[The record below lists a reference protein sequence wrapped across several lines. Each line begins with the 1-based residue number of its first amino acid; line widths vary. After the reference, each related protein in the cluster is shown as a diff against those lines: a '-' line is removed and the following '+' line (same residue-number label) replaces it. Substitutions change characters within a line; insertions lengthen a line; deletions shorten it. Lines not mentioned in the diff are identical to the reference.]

1 MFNKI
6 RIRIERELK
15 TFVRDINTEYR
26 LSTISGLLY
35 KGIQDFVLRPGK
47 RIRPVLFVV
56 GYLGFSHREK
66 PGLYRSAVALE
77 LLHDF
82 LLIHDDII
90 DKSDTRRG
98 KPSMHVLLQRSLGNN
113 AHRLKFNGEDL
124 AIVAGDV
131 LYALA
136 IHAFL
141 SIDEDPR
148 RKEQA
153 LKKFIL
159 SAMHTGGGEFIEL
172 LYSRKG
178 FNRLDKKDIYKV
190 YDLKTASYSFASPL
204 TTGAILAGA
213 SPKQQEAVFRYGISL
228 GRAFQIK
235 DDVISLFD
243 DEEETGKPALCDLQ
257 EGKKTLLVWHAY
269 HHSSSA
275 GKKEIEGILTK
286 KKVTR
291 EDLLAMRRILIGSG
305 ALDYARAQIHALIKQ
320 AKNHFVSSG
329 IKKPY
334 RLLLDAWSKKL
345 LAL

>member
-6 RIRIERELK
+6 RIRIERELGA
-15 TFVRDINTEYR
+15 FVRDIDAEYR
-26 LSTISGLLY
+26 LSSISGLLY
-35 KGIQDFVLRPGK
+35 KGIRDFVLRSGK

-56 GYLGFSHREK
+56 GYLGFSCRER

-82 LLIHDDII
+82 LLVHDDII

-98 KPSMHVLLQRSLGNN
+98 KPSMHVLFQRALGKNDP
-113 AHRLKFNGEDL
+113 RLKFSGEDL

-172 LYSRKG
+172 LYSRKD
-178 FNRLDKKDIYKV
+178 FDQLDKKDIYKV

-204 TTGAILAGA
+204 ATGAILAGA
-213 SPKQQEAVFRYGISL
+213 SPQQQEAVFRYGVSL

-243 DEEETGKPALCDLQ
+243 EEKETGKPALCDLQ

-269 HHSSSA
+269 RHSPA
-275 GKKEIEGILTK
+275 AVKKEIEGILTK

-291 EDLLAMRRILIGSG
+291 QDLLTMRRILIRSG
-305 ALDYARAQIHALIKQ
+305 ALDYARAQIQALIRQ
-320 AKNHFVSSG
+320 AEGHLASSG

-334 RLLLDAWSKKL
+334 RLLLDGWSKKL
-345 LAL
+345 LAS